1 MSVPRI
7 KVFSRLLGA
16 TLFLSSITFAQDPK
30 PGKLQMKV
38 TPKQAYT
45 FVDGKAIGPGN
56 RVIKLDVGTHHVV
69 VANYGYKFVE
79 QDVSLDSD
87 KTVPVDIKLEPVG
100 APVPGPRGRIQI
112 ETGGIHGA
120 TAAAVLLNGKKPL
133 YFVGHVDE
141 FNHDINWHQELIVP
155 PGTHQVTVTRE
166 GKELWS
172 GPITVA
178 ADQRV
183 IVDIKNGKEKT
194 KPWPR
199 GSSCPTYRTE
209 CELPKSAPRFKAG
222 IASATVVVAP
232 VSGSVSAN
240 PPKINCSQNTQLA
253 WVSTETVE
261 ADMSGMSP
269 VPTSGEKTISPRQ
282 TTVYQL
288 TASGPGGVVTPSTT
302 VEVNS
307 AVQSSL
313 SASPMEIRYRRIGDK
328 IIEQGSTTLNWSSS
342 NSDAA
347 SLNPGGSVDANGTKS
362 ITLDPTQ
369 SGTGPVDEEFKYTL
383 NTTNACGGSD
393 TKTVAVHLKG
403 SVEPIPTVL
412 LHSVFFPTAY
422 PTEEDPTLGLLPSQQ
437 QELTTLATGFKQYL
451 EYDPNAKLSLSGYT
465 DERGADKYN
474 DPLSERRVQRVKD
487 FLVSQGIA
495 AEKIDT
501 SAHGKQKPLDKA
513 TVSDLQ
519 TRNPTQPPEKWV
531 RDSRATWLAYNRRV
545 DIVLMPANTESVPLY
560 PNQAPDSDILW
571 QVPKPPRSKVEGSNP
586 VSRNST
592 QGGGGHT
599 EPQTD
604 FIEDLKKMTMPV
616 LVTAGPVR
624 RVSSEAAMSRPI

>member
-1 MSVPRI
+1 MSAQTMTTVGL
-7 KVFSRLLGA
+7 VVGA
-16 TLFLSSITFAQDPK
+16 TLLTGSFTFAQNPK
-30 PGKLQMKV
+30 PGKLKMSV
-38 TPKQAYT
+38 SPKQAYT

-79 QDVSLDSD
+79 KEVSMDSD
-87 KTVPVDIKLEPVG
+87 KTVPMDIKLEPVG

-112 ETGGIHGA
+112 EAGRLHGA

-141 FNHDINWHQELIVP
+141 FDNDIIWHQELIVP
-155 PGTHQVTVTRE
+155 PGTHQVTVTRN

-183 IVDIKNGKEKT
+183 IVDISNGKEEIKA
-194 KPWPR
+194 WPR
-199 GSSCPTYRTE
+199 GSACPTYRPE
-209 CELPKSAPRFKAG
+209 CEMAKLAPRFTAG

-240 PPKINCSQNTQLA
+240 PSKIDCNQSTQVA
-253 WVSTETVE
+253 WVSKETVE

-269 VPTSGEKTISPRQ
+269 VPTSGEKTVSPRQ

-288 TASGPGGVVTPSTT
+288 TASGPGGVTTPSTT

-307 AVQSSL
+307 VVQSSL
-313 SASPMEIRYRRIGDK
+313 SASPMEVKYHRIGDK
-328 IIEQGSTTLNWSSS
+328 IIEQGSTTLDWSSS
-342 NSDAA
+342 NSDAVT
-347 SLNPGGSVDANGTKS
+347 LDPGGSVGASGKQS
-362 ITLDPTQ
+362 ITLSPTQ
-369 SGTGPVDEEFKYTL
+369 SGTGPVDEQFKYTL
-383 NTTNACGGSD
+383 HATNACGGSE

-403 SVEPIPTVL
+403 SIEPIPAVL

-422 PTEEDPTLGLLPSQQ
+422 PTKEDPTLGLVRSQQ
-437 QELTTLATGFKQYL
+437 EDLTTLATGFKQYL
-451 EYDPNAKLSLSGYT
+451 EYDPDAKLALSGYT
-465 DERGADKYN
+465 DIRGADQYN
-474 DPLSERRVQRVKD
+474 QSLSELRIQRVKD

-501 SAHGKQKPLDKA
+501 TAYGKQKPIDKA

-519 TRNPTQPPEKWV
+519 SQNPNKPPEKWV

-545 DIVLMPANTESVPLY
+545 DIVLMPTNAESERLY
-560 PNQAPDSDILW
+560 PNQAPDSQILW
-571 QVPKPPRSKVEGSNP
+571 QISKPARSAVEGYN
-586 VSRNST
+586 
-592 QGGGGHT
+592 
-599 EPQTD
+599 
-604 FIEDLKKMTMPV
+604 
-616 LVTAGPVR
+616 
-624 RVSSEAAMSRPI
+624 

>member
-1 MSVPRI
+1 MSAQRMKTFCLV
-7 KVFSRLLGA
+7 VVA
-16 TLFLSSITFAQDPK
+16 TVLAGSVTFAQNPK
-30 PGKLQMKV
+30 PGKLKMSV

-56 RVIKLDVGTHHVV
+56 RTIKLDVGTHHVL

-79 QDVSLDSD
+79 QDVSMDSD

-100 APVPGPRGRIQI
+100 ATVPGPRGRIQI
-112 ETGGIHGA
+112 EVGRLHGA
-120 TAAAVLLNGKKPL
+120 TAAAVLLTGKKPM

-155 PGTHQVTVTRE
+155 PGTHQVTVTRY

-183 IVDIKNGKEKT
+183 IVDISNGKEKT
-194 KPWPR
+194 KPWAR
-199 GSSCPTYRTE
+199 GSSCPTYRIE
-209 CELPKSAPRFKAG
+209 CELPKLAPRFRAG

-240 PPKINCSQNTQLA
+240 PSKIDCNQSTQLA
-253 WVSTETVE
+253 WVSEETVE

-288 TASGPGGVVTPSTT
+288 TASGPGGVTTPSTT

-307 AVQSSL
+307 VVQSSL
-313 SASPMEIRYRRIGDK
+313 SASPVEVKYRRIGDK
-328 IIEQGSTTLNWSSS
+328 IIEQETTTLNWSSS

-347 SLNPGGSVDANGTKS
+347 SLDPGGSVVASGTKS
-362 ITLDPTQ
+362 ITLSPTQ
-369 SGTGPVDEEFKYTL
+369 SGSGPVDEEFKYTL
-383 NTTNACGGSD
+383 KASNACGGSD

-403 SVEPIPTVL
+403 SIEPIPAVL

-422 PTEEDPTLGLLPSQQ
+422 PTKEDPTLGLVRSQQ
-437 QELTTLATGFKQYL
+437 EVLTTLATGFKQYL
-451 EYDPNAKLSLSGYT
+451 EYDPDAKLSLSGNT
-465 DERGADKYN
+465 DERGADKFN
-474 DPLSERRVQRVKD
+474 DSLSELRVQRVKD
-487 FLVSQGIA
+487 FLVLQGIA

-501 SAHGKQKPLDKA
+501 SAYGKQKPLDKA
-513 TVSDLQ
+513 TVSNLQ
-519 TRNPTQPPEKWV
+519 TQNPNQPPEKWV

-545 DIVLMPANTESVPLY
+545 DIVLMPTNSESVRLY
-560 PNQAPDSDILW
+560 PNQAPDSQVLW
-571 QVPKPPRSKVEGSNP
+571 QIPKPARSAVEGFN
-586 VSRNST
+586 
-592 QGGGGHT
+592 
-599 EPQTD
+599 
-604 FIEDLKKMTMPV
+604 
-616 LVTAGPVR
+616 
-624 RVSSEAAMSRPI
+624 

>member
-1 MSVPRI
+1 MSAQRI
-7 KVFSRLLGA
+7 KTFCLALGA
-16 TLFLSSITFAQDPK
+16 TVLLSSVAFAQNAK
-30 PGKLQMKV
+30 PGKLKMSV
-38 TPKQAYT
+38 SPKQAYT

-112 ETGGIHGA
+112 EAGWHHGA

-141 FNHDINWHQELIVP
+141 FDNDFNWHQELIVP
-155 PGTHQVTVTRE
+155 PGTHQVTVTRD

-183 IVDIKNGKEKT
+183 IVDISNGKEKT

-199 GSSCPTYRTE
+199 GSSCPTYRPQ
-209 CELPKSAPRFKAG
+209 CELPKLAPRFTAG

-232 VSGSVSAN
+232 VSGTVSAN
-240 PPKINCSQNTQLA
+240 PPKIDCNQSTQLA
-253 WVSTETVE
+253 WVSNETVE

-302 VEVNS
+302 VEVNPV
-307 AVQSSL
+307 VQSSL
-313 SASPMEIRYRRIGDK
+313 SASPMEVKYRRIGDK
-328 IIEQGSTTLNWSSS
+328 IMEQGSTTLTWSSS
-342 NSDAA
+342 NSDAV
-347 SLNPGGSVDANGTKS
+347 SLDPGGSVDASGTKS
-362 ITLDPTQ
+362 ITLSPTQ
-369 SGTGPVDEEFKYTL
+369 SGAGPVDEEFKYTL
-383 NTTNACGGSD
+383 KSTNACGGTD

-403 SVEPIPTVL
+403 SVDPIPTVL
-412 LHSVFFPTAY
+412 LRSVFFPTAY
-422 PTEEDPTLGLLPSQQ
+422 PTKEDPTLGLVRSQQ
-437 QELTTLATGFKQYL
+437 EILTTLATGFKQDL
-451 EYDPNAKLSLSGYT
+451 EYDPDAKLSLVGYA
-465 DERGADKYN
+465 DERGADPYN
-474 DPLSERRVQRVKD
+474 DSLSELRVQRVKE

-501 SAHGKQKPLDKA
+501 SAYGKQKPLDKA
-513 TVSDLQ
+513 TVSNLQ
-519 TRNPTQPPEKWV
+519 TQNPNQPPEKRV

-545 DIVLMPANTESVPLY
+545 DIVLMPSNAESVRFY
-560 PNQAPDSDILW
+560 PNQAPDSQILW
-571 QVPKPPRSKVEGSNP
+571 QIPKPNRSAVEGYN
-586 VSRNST
+586 
-592 QGGGGHT
+592 
-599 EPQTD
+599 
-604 FIEDLKKMTMPV
+604 
-616 LVTAGPVR
+616 
-624 RVSSEAAMSRPI
+624 

>member
-1 MSVPRI
+1 MSAQRI
-7 KVFSRLLGA
+7 RTLCLVVGA
-16 TLFLSSITFAQDPK
+16 TVLLSSVTFAQDAK
-30 PGKLQMKV
+30 PGKLKMSV
-38 TPKQAYT
+38 SPKQAYT

-56 RVIKLDVGTHHVV
+56 RTIKLDVGTHHVV

-100 APVPGPRGRIQI
+100 EPVPGPRGRIQI
-112 ETGGIHGA
+112 EAGWHHGA

-141 FNHDINWHQELIVP
+141 FDNDFNWKQELIVP
-155 PGTHQVTVTRE
+155 PGTHQVTVTKD
-166 GKELWS
+166 GKELWA

-183 IVDIKNGKEKT
+183 IVYISNGKEKT

-199 GSSCPTYRTE
+199 GSSCPSYRPQ
-209 CELPKSAPRFKAG
+209 CDMPKLAPRFKAG

-240 PPKINCSQNTQLA
+240 PSKIDCNQSTQLA
-253 WVSTETVE
+253 WDSKETVE

-288 TASGPGGVVTPSTT
+288 TASGPGGVITPSAT
-302 VEVNS
+302 VEVNPV
-307 AVQSSL
+307 VQSSL
-313 SASPMEIRYRRIGDK
+313 SASPMEVNYRRIGDK
-328 IIEQGSTTLNWSSS
+328 TMEQGSTTLNWSSS
-342 NSDAA
+342 NSDAV
-347 SLNPGGSVDANGTKS
+347 SLDPGGSVEPSGTKS
-362 ITLDPTQ
+362 ITLSPTQ

-383 NTTNACGGSD
+383 KSTNVCGGTD

-403 SVEPIPTVL
+403 SVNPIPTVL

-422 PTEEDPTLGLLPSQQ
+422 PTKEDPTLGLVRSQQ
-437 QELTTLATGFKQYL
+437 EVLTTLATGFKQYL
-451 EYDPNAKLSLSGYT
+451 EYDPDAKLSLGGYT
-465 DERGADKYN
+465 DDRGADKYN
-474 DPLSERRVQRVKD
+474 DSLSELRVQRVKD

-501 SAHGKQKPLDKA
+501 SAYGKQKPLDKA
-513 TVSDLQ
+513 MISDLQ
-519 TRNPTQPPEKWV
+519 TRNPNQPPEKWV
-531 RDSRATWLAYNRRV
+531 RDSRTTWLAYNRRV
-545 DIVLMPANTESVPLY
+545 DIVLMPANAESVPFY
-560 PNQAPDSDILW
+560 PNQAPDSQILW
-571 QVPKPPRSKVEGSNP
+571 QLPKPARS
-586 VSRNST
+586 T
-592 QGGGGHT
+592 
-599 EPQTD
+599 
-604 FIEDLKKMTMPV
+604 IEAYD
-616 LVTAGPVR
+616 
-624 RVSSEAAMSRPI
+624 

>member
-1 MSVPRI
+1 MSPQTI
-7 KVFSRLLGA
+7 KNFCLVVGA
-16 TLFLSSITFAQDPK
+16 TVLASSAALAQNPK
-30 PGKLQMKV
+30 PGKLKITV
-38 TPKQAYT
+38 SPKQAYT

-56 RVIKLDVGTHHVV
+56 RIVKLDVGTHHVL

-100 APVPGPRGRIQI
+100 TPVPGPRGRIQI
-112 ETGGIHGA
+112 EAGRLHGA

-141 FNHDINWHQELIVP
+141 FDNDIIWHQELIVP
-155 PGTHQVTVTRE
+155 PGTHQVTVTRY

-183 IVDIKNGKEKT
+183 IVNISNGKEKT

-199 GSSCPTYRTE
+199 GSACPTYRPE
-209 CELPKSAPRFKAG
+209 CDMPQLAPRFKAG

-240 PPKINCSQNTQLA
+240 PSKIDCNQNTQLA
-253 WVSTETVE
+253 WDSKETVE

-288 TASGPGGVVTPSTT
+288 TASGPGGVTTPSTT

-307 AVQSSL
+307 VVQSSL
-313 SASPMEIRYRRIGDK
+313 NASPTEVSYRRIGDK

-347 SLNPGGSVDANGTKS
+347 TLDPGGSVGASGTKS
-362 ITLDPTQ
+362 ITLSPTQ

-383 NTTNACGGSD
+383 NATNACGGSE
-393 TKTVAVHLKG
+393 TKTVAVRLKG

-422 PTEEDPTLGLLPSQQ
+422 PTKEDPTLGLVRSQQ
-437 QELTTLATGFKQYL
+437 EILTSLATGFKQYL
-451 EYDPNAKLSLSGYT
+451 EYDPDAKLSLGGNT

-474 DPLSERRVQRVKD
+474 QSLSELRIQRVKD

-501 SAHGKQKPLDKA
+501 TAYGKQKPLDKA

-519 TRNPTQPPEKWV
+519 TQNPNKPPEKWV
-531 RDSRATWLAYNRRV
+531 RDSHATWLAYNRRV
-545 DIVLMPANTESVPLY
+545 DIVLLPSNTESVRLY
-560 PNQAPDSDILW
+560 PNQAPDSQILW
-571 QVPKPPRSKVEGSNP
+571 QIPKPARSTVEGYN
-586 VSRNST
+586 
-592 QGGGGHT
+592 
-599 EPQTD
+599 
-604 FIEDLKKMTMPV
+604 
-616 LVTAGPVR
+616 
-624 RVSSEAAMSRPI
+624 

>member
-1 MSVPRI
+1 MKTFCLVVVATVLAGSV
-7 KVFSRLLGA
+7 
-16 TLFLSSITFAQDPK
+16 TFAQNPK
-30 PGKLQMKV
+30 PGKLKMSV

-56 RVIKLDVGTHHVV
+56 RTIKLDVGTHHVL

-79 QDVSLDSD
+79 QDVSMDSD

-100 APVPGPRGRIQI
+100 ATVPGPRGRIQI
-112 ETGGIHGA
+112 EVGRLHGA
-120 TAAAVLLNGKKPL
+120 TDAAVLLTGKKPM

-155 PGTHQVTVTRE
+155 PGTHQVTVTRY

-183 IVDIKNGKEKT
+183 IVDISNGKEKT
-194 KPWPR
+194 KPWAR
-199 GSSCPTYRTE
+199 GSSCPTYRIE
-209 CELPKSAPRFKAG
+209 CELPKLAPRFRAG

-240 PPKINCSQNTQLA
+240 PSKIDCNQSTQLA
-253 WVSTETVE
+253 WVSEETVE

-288 TASGPGGVVTPSTT
+288 TASGPGGVTTPSTT

-307 AVQSSL
+307 VVQSSL
-313 SASPMEIRYRRIGDK
+313 SASPVEVKYRRIGDK
-328 IIEQGSTTLNWSSS
+328 IIEQETTTLNWSSS

-347 SLNPGGSVDANGTKS
+347 SLDPGGSVVASGTKS
-362 ITLDPTQ
+362 ITLSPTQ
-369 SGTGPVDEEFKYTL
+369 SGSGPVDEEFKYTL
-383 NTTNACGGSD
+383 KASNACGGSD

-403 SVEPIPTVL
+403 SIEPIPAVL

-422 PTEEDPTLGLLPSQQ
+422 PTKEDPTLGLVRSQQ
-437 QELTTLATGFKQYL
+437 EVLTTLATGFKQYL
-451 EYDPNAKLSLSGYT
+451 EYDPDAKLSLSGNT
-465 DERGADKYN
+465 DERGADKFN
-474 DPLSERRVQRVKD
+474 DSLSELRVQRVKD
-487 FLVSQGIA
+487 FLVLQGIA

-501 SAHGKQKPLDKA
+501 SAYGKQKPLDKA
-513 TVSDLQ
+513 TVSNLQ
-519 TRNPTQPPEKWV
+519 TQNPNQPPEKWV

-545 DIVLMPANTESVPLY
+545 DIVLMPTNSESVRLY
-560 PNQAPDSDILW
+560 PNQAPDSQVLW
-571 QVPKPPRSKVEGSNP
+571 QIPKPARSAVEGFN
-586 VSRNST
+586 
-592 QGGGGHT
+592 
-599 EPQTD
+599 
-604 FIEDLKKMTMPV
+604 
-616 LVTAGPVR
+616 
-624 RVSSEAAMSRPI
+624 

>member
-1 MSVPRI
+1 MSAQRMKTFCLV
-7 KVFSRLLGA
+7 VVA
-16 TLFLSSITFAQDPK
+16 TVLAGSVTFAQNPK
-30 PGKLQMKV
+30 PGKLKMSV

-56 RVIKLDVGTHHVV
+56 RTIKLDVGTHHVL

-79 QDVSLDSD
+79 QDVSMDSD

-100 APVPGPRGRIQI
+100 ATVPGPRGRIQI
-112 ETGGIHGA
+112 EVGRLHGA
-120 TAAAVLLNGKKPL
+120 TDAAVLLTGKKPM

-155 PGTHQVTVTRE
+155 PGTHQVTVTRY

-183 IVDIKNGKEKT
+183 IVDISNGKEKT
-194 KPWPR
+194 KPWAR
-199 GSSCPTYRTE
+199 GSSCPTYRIE
-209 CELPKSAPRFKAG
+209 CELPKLAPRFRAG

-240 PPKINCSQNTQLA
+240 PSKIDCNQSTQLA
-253 WVSTETVE
+253 WVSEETVE

-288 TASGPGGVVTPSTT
+288 TASGPGGVTTPSTT

-307 AVQSSL
+307 VVQSSL
-313 SASPMEIRYRRIGDK
+313 SASPVEVKYRRIGDK
-328 IIEQGSTTLNWSSS
+328 IIEQETTTLNWSSS

-347 SLNPGGSVDANGTKS
+347 SLDPGGSVVASGTKS
-362 ITLDPTQ
+362 ITLSPTQ
-369 SGTGPVDEEFKYTL
+369 SGSGPVDEEFKYTL
-383 NTTNACGGSD
+383 KASNACGGSD

-403 SVEPIPTVL
+403 SIEPIPAVL

-422 PTEEDPTLGLLPSQQ
+422 PTKEDPTLGLVRSQQ
-437 QELTTLATGFKQYL
+437 EVLTTLATGFKQYL
-451 EYDPNAKLSLSGYT
+451 EYDPDAKLSLSGNT
-465 DERGADKYN
+465 DERGADKFN
-474 DPLSERRVQRVKD
+474 DSLSELRVQRVKD
-487 FLVSQGIA
+487 FLVLQGIA

-501 SAHGKQKPLDKA
+501 SAYGKQKPLDKA
-513 TVSDLQ
+513 TVSNLQ
-519 TRNPTQPPEKWV
+519 TQNPNQPPEKWV

-545 DIVLMPANTESVPLY
+545 DIVLMPTNSESVRLY
-560 PNQAPDSDILW
+560 PNQAPDSQVLW
-571 QVPKPPRSKVEGSNP
+571 QIPKPARSAVEGFN
-586 VSRNST
+586 
-592 QGGGGHT
+592 
-599 EPQTD
+599 
-604 FIEDLKKMTMPV
+604 
-616 LVTAGPVR
+616 
-624 RVSSEAAMSRPI
+624 